1 MTLAEPP
8 RLAVPIGPEDHV
20 QGPGSAPI
28 TLVQYGDYECPYTRM
43 SRHSVRALEQELGDT
58 LRFVFRHFPLA
69 DIHPHA
75 RAAALAAEAA
85 ATQSEP
91 SFWAMHEQLFG
102 HQEALEDA
110 DLRRYAAD
118 LSLDVARFDR
128 DRKSSATASHIDRDV
143 TGGERSGVEGTPT
156 FFINGVRH
164 DGPYDTPT
172 LRAAIAS
179 AQRGI
184 APPDVN
190 QRLKGTP

>member
-20 QGPGSAPI
+20 QGPASAPI

-43 SRHSVRALEQELGDT
+43 SRHSVRALQQELGDT

-69 DIHPHA
+69 GIHPHA

-85 ATQSEP
+85 AMQSEP
-91 SFWAMHEQLFG
+91 SFWEMHEQLFA
-102 HQEALEDA
+102 HQKALEDA

-118 LSLDVARFDR
+118 LGLDVAGFDR
-128 DRKSSATASHIDRDV
+128 DRQSSAITARIDRDV
-143 TGGERSGVEGTPT
+143 TSGERSGVEGTPR

-172 LRAAIAS
+172 LRTAIAS
-179 AQRGI
+179 AQRGS
-184 APPDVN
+184 AQPDVN
-190 QRLKGTP
+190 